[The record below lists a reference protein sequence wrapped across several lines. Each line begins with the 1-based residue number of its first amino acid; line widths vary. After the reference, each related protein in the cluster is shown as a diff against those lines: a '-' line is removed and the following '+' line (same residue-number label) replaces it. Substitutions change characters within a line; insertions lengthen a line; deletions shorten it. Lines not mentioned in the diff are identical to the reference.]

1 MKCGVVIF
9 PSNLVQ
15 DKANE
20 YRKRFDP
27 AYTLISPHVT
37 VRSGFELSEDQLPNI
52 ISQLNEIA
60 SQIEPFELEINKV
73 SSFAPVNNVIYLKV
87 TPVEALKELHE
98 KMHTGAFP
106 EIKDYAFVPHIT
118 IGQQLQDAEFAD
130 ILGQLRMIQF
140 SYNEVV
146 DSFKLVY
153 QLENGAW
160 EVYETFKL
168 GAKK

>member
-9 PSNLVQ
+9 PSNFVQ
-15 DKANE
+15 EKANE

-37 VRSGFELSEDQLPNI
+37 LRSGFELSEDQLPNI

-98 KMHTGAFP
+98 KMHTGTFP

-146 DSFKLVY
+146 DNFKLVY

-168 GAKK
+168 GTKK

>member
-9 PSNLVQ
+9 PSKFVQ

-27 AYTLISPHVT
+27 AYTLISPHIT
-37 VRSGFELSEDQLPNI
+37 LRSAFEINEDQLPNI
-52 ISQLNEIA
+52 IAQLNETA
-60 SQIEPFELEINKV
+60 KQIEPFEMEINRV

-87 TPVEALKELHE
+87 TPGDALKELHE

-106 EIKDYAFVPHIT
+106 ETKEYAFVPHIT
-118 IGQQLQDAEFAD
+118 IGQQLQDAEFSD

-140 SYNEVV
+140 TLNEVV
-146 DSFKLVY
+146 DNFKLVY

-168 GAKK
+168 GGK

>member
-1 MKCGVVIF
+1 MKCGVVLF
-9 PSNLVQ
+9 PSKFVQ

-27 AYTLISPHVT
+27 AYTLISPHIT
-37 VRSGFELSEDQLPNI
+37 LRSGFELNEDQLPTI
-52 ISQLNEIA
+52 IAQLNEVA

-87 TPVEALKELHE
+87 TPVDALVELHE

-106 EIKDYAFVPHIT
+106 ETKEYAFVPHIT
-118 IGQQLQDAEFAD
+118 IGQKLQDAEFAD

-140 SYNEVV
+140 SYKEVV

-168 GAKK
+168 GSKK

>member
-98 KMHTGAFP
+98 KMHTGTFP

-146 DSFKLVY
+146 DNFKLVY

-168 GAKK
+168 GTKK

>member
-9 PSNLVQ
+9 PSKFVQ

-37 VRSGFELSEDQLPNI
+37 LRSGFEMNEDQLPNLI
-52 ISQLNEIA
+52 AQLNEIA
-60 SQIEPFELEINKV
+60 SQVEPFELEINKV

-87 TPVEALKELHE
+87 TPGDALKELHE
-98 KMHTGAFP
+98 KMHTGTFP
-106 EIKDYAFVPHIT
+106 KTKEYAFVPHIT

-140 SYNEVV
+140 SYNEVI

-153 QLENGAW
+153 QLDNGAW

>member
-98 KMHTGAFP
+98 KMHTGTFP

-146 DSFKLVY
+146 DNFKLVY

>member
-9 PSNLVQ
+9 PSKFVQ

-20 YRKRFDP
+20 FRKRFDP

-37 VRSGFELSEDQLPNI
+37 IRSGFELNEDQLPTI

-60 SQIEPFELEINKV
+60 SKIEPFELEINKV

-87 TPVEALKELHE
+87 TPVDALRELHE

-106 EIKDYAFVPHIT
+106 KTKEYAFVPHIT
-118 IGQQLQDAEFAD
+118 IGQQLQDAEFGD
-130 ILGQLRMIQF
+130 ILGQLSMIQF
-140 SYNEVV
+140 SYNELV
-146 DSFKLVY
+146 DSIKLVY

-168 GAKK
+168 GAKQ

>member
-9 PSNLVQ
+9 PSKFVQ

-37 VRSGFELSEDQLPNI
+37 LRAGFELNDDQLPKV
-52 ISQLNEIA
+52 ISQLQEIA
-60 SQIEPFELEINKV
+60 KEIKPFELEINKV

-87 TPVEALKELHE
+87 ELSDQLQTLHE
-98 KMHTGAFP
+98 KMHQDAFP
-106 EIKDYAFVPHIT
+106 ETKEYAFVPHIT
-118 IGQQLQDAEFAD
+118 LGQKLQNAEFAD

-140 SYNEVV
+140 NYTETV
-146 DSFKLVY
+146 DNFKLVY

-160 EVYETFKL
+160 EVYETFNL
-168 GAKK
+168 GAKE

>member
-140 SYNEVV
+140 SYSEVV
-146 DSFKLVY
+146 DNFKLVY